1 MSEKRYFVTNI
12 KELSFDNPNNF
23 SFESPNEF
31 EFDPFS
37 ELRNNSPKEESSSN
51 LNDHN
56 VYFHN
61 NNKKIPETNNET
73 IRDNN
78 DEEINDIINNNSEEK
93 YKNNPF
99 VQKKMINEATISRK
113 DNFENDKKLSFDLTS
128 QKNVK
133 NISQKKQNKNIN
145 QINFNLNVTNL
156 ECLLLGTTQ
165 SIKSINNNNF
175 LGKKRESYNITF
187 SDKYIKKVRILL
199 ITAII
204 TFINELIKKFT
215 NNNIGKGSL
224 EMQFVKIDKKKLTH
238 SSVEYDKEFLN
249 KALKEIISSISEKYT
264 QYNDDKNKKIIQ
276 DLLKLEEK
284 GKYFQKLFDLSF
296 LDFLKHI
303 SGKENN
309 ELLIGFPT
317 IEHII
322 KKEMKSL
329 SRYDIDVLKSC
340 FMNYKDLV
348 DMKKSRN
355 PKNNKK

>member
-1 MSEKRYFVTNI
+1 MSEQRYFVTNI

-31 EFDPFS
+31 EFNPFS
-37 ELRNNSPKEESSSN
+37 ELRNNSPKDESSSN
-51 LNDHN
+51 FNDLN

-61 NNKKIPETNNET
+61 NNNKIQEINNEI

-128 QKNVK
+128 QKSVK

-175 LGKKRESYNITF
+175 LGKKRESYYITF

-204 TFINELIKKFT
+204 TFIN
-215 NNNIGKGSL
+215 
-224 EMQFVKIDKKKLTH
+224 QKI
-238 SSVEYDKEFLN
+238 Y
-249 KALKEIISSISEKYT
+249 
-264 QYNDDKNKKIIQ
+264 
-276 DLLKLEEK
+276 
-284 GKYFQKLFDLSF
+284 
-296 LDFLKHI
+296 
-303 SGKENN
+303 
-309 ELLIGFPT
+309 
-317 IEHII
+317 
-322 KKEMKSL
+322 
-329 SRYDIDVLKSC
+329 
-340 FMNYKDLV
+340 
-348 DMKKSRN
+348 
-355 PKNNKK
+355 

>member
-1 MSEKRYFVTNI
+1 MSEQRYFGTNI

-37 ELRNNSPKEESSSN
+37 ELRNNSPKDESSSN
-51 LNDHN
+51 FNDLN

-61 NNKKIPETNNET
+61 NNNKIQEINNEI

-93 YKNNPF
+93 YKNNTF
-99 VQKKMINEATISRK
+99 MQKKMINEATISRK
-113 DNFENDKKLSFDLTS
+113 DNF
-128 QKNVK
+128 
-133 NISQKKQNKNIN
+133 N

-175 LGKKRESYNITF
+175 LGKKRESYYITF

-224 EMQFVKIDKKKLTH
+224 EMQFVKIDKK
-238 SSVEYDKEFLN
+238 N
-249 KALKEIISSISEKYT
+249 
-264 QYNDDKNKKIIQ
+264 
-276 DLLKLEEK
+276 
-284 GKYFQKLFDLSF
+284 
-296 LDFLKHI
+296 
-303 SGKENN
+303 
-309 ELLIGFPT
+309 
-317 IEHII
+317 
-322 KKEMKSL
+322 
-329 SRYDIDVLKSC
+329 
-340 FMNYKDLV
+340 
-348 DMKKSRN
+348 
-355 PKNNKK
+355 

>member
-1 MSEKRYFVTNI
+1 MSEQRYFVTNI
-12 KELSFDNPNNF
+12 KELSFDNPNNCR
-23 SFESPNEF
+23 FESSNEF

-37 ELRNNSPKEESSSN
+37 ELRNNSPKDESSSN
-51 LNDHN
+51 FNDLN

-61 NNKKIPETNNET
+61 NNNKIQEINNEI

-175 LGKKRESYNITF
+175 LGKKRESYYITF

-224 EMQFVKIDKKKLTH
+224 
-238 SSVEYDKEFLN
+238 

-329 SRYDIDVLKSC
+329 SRYDIDELKSC